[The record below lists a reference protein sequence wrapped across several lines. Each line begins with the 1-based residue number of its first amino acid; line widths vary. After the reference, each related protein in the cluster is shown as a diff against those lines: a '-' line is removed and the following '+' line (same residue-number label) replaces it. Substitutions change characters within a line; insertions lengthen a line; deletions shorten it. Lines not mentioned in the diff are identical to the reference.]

1 MGKEP
6 RTYSISRSLILA
18 VGCLAACA
26 NPRPPATPA
35 PASVE
40 PEPVPATMPS
50 GPASWSFN
58 FAPGAVAYRVS
69 RNATITGD
77 TDPQLR
83 RETSTNS
90 TYESLILQR
99 AGDTIAFTAVV
110 DTFATTTQ
118 GAISSAQPIQ
128 LPVQLSGVRI
138 GDSMAVSG
146 DSLAETCNPAT
157 SALITDLHNLLPHFP
172 VLLTISMIW
181 KDSTQSLGCQGSIPT
196 RSRVLHSFRVL
207 GENMYEGAR
216 AVIVQR
222 NDTVQAEGEGAQQRH
237 HLTFMAN
244 GTGSAVYHLDAATG
258 RIMHLSVDQDLSLSI
273 TASGKTSRFHQTTK
287 QEFVLVR

>member
-6 RTYSISRSLILA
+6 RTYSTSRSLILA

-26 NPRPPATPA
+26 TPRPPATPA
-35 PASVE
+35 PTSV
-40 PEPVPATMPS
+40 EPVPATMPS
-50 GPASWSFN
+50 VSTSWNFN

-69 RNATITGD
+69 RSATITGD
-77 TDPQLR
+77 TDPQAR

-90 TYESLILQR
+90 TYESLTLQP

-118 GAISSAQPIQ
+118 GAIGSAQPIQ
-128 LPVQLSGVRI
+128 LPVQLSGTQI
-138 GDSMAVSG
+138 GDSIAVSD
-146 DSLAETCNPAT
+146 DSVAETCNPAT

-172 VLLTISMIW
+172 ALLTISMTW

-207 GENMYEGAR
+207 GENMYEGTR
-216 AVIVQR
+216 AVTVQR

-237 HLTFMAN
+237 PLTLIAN

-273 TASGKTSRFHQTTK
+273 TASGKTSRFQQTTK